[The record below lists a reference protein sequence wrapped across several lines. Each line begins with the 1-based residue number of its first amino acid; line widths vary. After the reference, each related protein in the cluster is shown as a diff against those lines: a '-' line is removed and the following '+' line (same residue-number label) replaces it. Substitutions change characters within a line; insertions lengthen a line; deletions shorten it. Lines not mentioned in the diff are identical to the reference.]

1 MEDGQVEWKA
11 VGLDPPSL
19 QAAMLNECRLNGD
32 RLMTWAEFWNF
43 CLLNGTGHA
52 VDPAEQAKHYLM
64 VRATPASSGHVQ
76 ADYIQGKTSSPKSP
90 HAFLW
95 LSL

>member
-1 MEDGQVEWKA
+1 MEWKA

-19 QAAMLNECRLNGD
+19 LAAMLKECRLNGD

-52 VDPAEQAKHYLM
+52 VDPAEQAKDYLL
-64 VRATPASSGHVQ
+64 VRAKPASPRHAQ
-76 ADYIQGKTSSPKSP
+76 DDMQEKSP
-90 HAFLW
+90 VAACSPLW
-95 LSL
+95 S